1 MPNEIDLLKNKISAE
16 LRKNRAEKGYNQSE
30 LSKLAG
36 VNIGTIVRY
45 EKGTVVQNLDKLSK
59 ILSVYNIKLDIF
71 FKTIYENMYRN

>member
-1 MPNEIDLLKNKISAE
+1 MPNEIDLLKNKISSE
-16 LRKNRAEKGYNQSE
+16 LRKYRAEKGYNQSK

-59 ILSVYNIKLDIF
+59 ILSVYNIQLDIF

>member
-16 LRKNRAEKGYNQSE
+16 LRKYRAEKGYNQSE